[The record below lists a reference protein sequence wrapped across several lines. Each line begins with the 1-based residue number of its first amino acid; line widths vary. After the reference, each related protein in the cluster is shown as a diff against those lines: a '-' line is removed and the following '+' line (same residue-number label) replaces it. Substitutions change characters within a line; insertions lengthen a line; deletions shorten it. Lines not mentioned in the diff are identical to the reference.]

1 MKRYF
6 AVAALAAACLA
17 VRGQDPDAAGLIQS
31 AQQAVKQG
39 KFAEADVL
47 YAKAAAGPD
56 STAISPALWYLGA
69 RAAGLGNR
77 LAAEGFFNRLLQI
90 DPKGPYSGRALTWL
104 GNMKRDDP
112 AAAEALFKQALTL
125 EQAGTLDA
133 QETARSYAFLMR
145 QQGRQEEAATL
156 EQTWTKGVNGGS
168 VGMKAMDMPAGV
180 YRVGNGVTA
189 PKLAQKIEPQYTEEA
204 RAAKIQ
210 GTTVLSV
217 DIDPSGVAENIQVLR
232 SLEPG
237 LDQKAIEAVR
247 QWHFQPGTKDGA
259 PVTVRAS
266 IEVNFRLN

>member
-31 AQQAVKQG
+31 AEQAVKQG
-39 KFAEADVL
+39 KFADADVL
-47 YAKAAAGPD
+47 YAKVAAGPD

-77 LAAEGFFNRLLQI
+77 LAAEGFFTRLLQI
-90 DPKGPYSGRALTWL
+90 DPKGPYAGRALTWL

-112 AAAEALFKQALTL
+112 AAAEVLFKQALAM

-145 QQGRQEEAATL
+145 RQGRQEEAAAL
-156 EQTWTKGVNGGS
+156 EQTCARGVNGS
-168 VGMKAMDMPAGV
+168 VAMKAADMPAGV

-189 PKLAQKIEPQYTEEA
+189 PMLAEKVEPQYTEEA
-204 RAAKIQ
+204 RTAKIQ

-217 DIDPSGVAENIQVLR
+217 DIDPSGVAMNIQVLR

-237 LDQKAIEAVR
+237 LDQKAIDAVR
-247 QWHFQPGTKDGA
+247 QWHFQPGTKDGV